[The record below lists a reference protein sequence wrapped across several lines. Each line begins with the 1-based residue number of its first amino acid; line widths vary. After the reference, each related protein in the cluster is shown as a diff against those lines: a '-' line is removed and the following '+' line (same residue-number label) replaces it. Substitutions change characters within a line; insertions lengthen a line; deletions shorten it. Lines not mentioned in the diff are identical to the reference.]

1 MSEDIQGVNP
11 ASPTGEGREP
21 LNQTQTV
28 VDPAEGSQPQKP
40 PKGFVPYQALEEER
54 KKRKDIEA
62 ERDALK
68 SAPPEDSEVYSDE
81 GRVLSKEISTLNE
94 KLRLMERKDARREA
108 ESEFPVLRDKK
119 EEFEAF
125 LEDDENKRL
134 SIKKAAKLFL
144 AEKGLLTQD
153 PPERKGLEKPT
164 AGGQNP
170 SEPGLTD
177 EQKET
182 IRKTNYREYEKLLR
196 QGKI

>member
-21 LNQTQTV
+21 LNQIQTV
-28 VDPAEGSQPQKP
+28 VDPAEGNQPQKP

-164 AGGQNP
+164 SGQNP